1 MYAAPQSRTCLD
13 KQALIEDIRVAMD
26 RVISINNRE
35 MEAVV
40 RGEFARLKPLKSEL
54 TEARHWK
61 DSLLEEYYRHL
72 REHGC

>member
-1 MYAAPQSRTCLD
+1 MQQAQTCLD
-13 KQALIEDIRVAMD
+13 KQALIEDIRDAMN

-35 MEAVV
+35 MEAVL
-40 RGEFARLKPLKSEL
+40 RGDFARLKPLKSEL
-54 TEARHWK
+54 MEARTWK

>member
-1 MYAAPQSRTCLD
+1 MHPVQQAQTCLD
-13 KQALIEDIRVAMD
+13 KQALIEDIRDAMN

-35 MEAVV
+35 MEAVL
-40 RGEFARLKPLKSEL
+40 RGDFARLKPLKSEL
-54 TEARHWK
+54 MEARTWK

>member
-1 MYAAPQSRTCLD
+1 MYPAPQTQTCLD
-13 KQALIEDIRVAMD
+13 KQALIEDIRAAMD

-40 RGEFARLKPLKSEL
+40 RGEFARLKPLKGEL

>member
-1 MYAAPQSRTCLD
+1 MYPAPQAQTCLD
-13 KQALIEDIRVAMD
+13 KQALIEDIRAAMD

>member
-1 MYAAPQSRTCLD
+1 MHPVQQAQTCLD
-13 KQALIEDIRVAMD
+13 KQALIDDIRDAMN

-35 MEAVV
+35 MEAVL
-40 RGEFARLKPLKSEL
+40 RGDFARLKPLKSEL
-54 TEARHWK
+54 MEARTWK

>member
-1 MYAAPQSRTCLD
+1 MHPAPQTQICLD
-13 KQALIEDIRVAMD
+13 KQALIDDIRAAMN

-40 RGEFARLKPLKSEL
+40 RGDFARLKPLKSEL
-54 TEARHWK
+54 MEARHWK

>member
-1 MYAAPQSRTCLD
+1 MYPAPQTQTCLD
-13 KQALIEDIRVAMD
+13 KQALIEDIRAAMD
-26 RVISINNRE
+26 RLISINNRE

>member
-1 MYAAPQSRTCLD
+1 MN
-13 KQALIEDIRVAMD
+13 

-35 MEAVV
+35 MEAVL
-40 RGEFARLKPLKSEL
+40 RGDFARLKPLKSEL
-54 TEARHWK
+54 MEARTWK

>member
-1 MYAAPQSRTCLD
+1 
-13 KQALIEDIRVAMD
+13 MD
-26 RVISINNRE
+26 RVIAVNNRE
-35 MEAVV
+35 MEAVL

>member
-1 MYAAPQSRTCLD
+1 M
-13 KQALIEDIRVAMD
+13 IEDIRAAMD
-26 RVISINNRE
+26 RLISINNRE

-54 TEARHWK
+54 IEARHWK